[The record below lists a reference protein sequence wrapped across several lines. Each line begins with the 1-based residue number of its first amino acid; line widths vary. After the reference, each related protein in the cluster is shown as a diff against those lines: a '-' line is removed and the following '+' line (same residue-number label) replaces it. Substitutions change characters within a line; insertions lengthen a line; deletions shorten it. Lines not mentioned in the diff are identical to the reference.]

1 MGNSCV
7 IPSYHIS
14 LQIIIDSTHYSS
26 GYRVRCVQA
35 QCTQSHTSA
44 VILRE
49 VVSVLNTMAGIV
61 AGKVRKARERDLKDG
76 KDDSGNDKGRQLV

>member
-1 MGNSCV
+1 M
-7 IPSYHIS
+7 
-14 LQIIIDSTHYSS
+14 T
-26 GYRVRCVQA
+26 RCVQA
-35 QCTQSHTSA
+35 KFTKNCVSA

-76 KDDSGNDKGRQLV
+76 KEDSGNDKGRQLV